1 MDKLSVAETAEM
13 DRETITGIREV
24 TERLTRRIDAIID
37 PATRD
42 RYEDACAHLVL
53 VCRDTRD
60 R

>member
-1 MDKLSVAETAEM
+1 M